1 MPEHSV
7 PDTNA
12 AAERQGAAP
21 PPLDTVGLLEQCMG
35 NAALVAMLF
44 DKFEKQAKDDLVQI
58 EQALTAKD
66 AGLTSKVAHALKG
79 AAGALSANDVQRTA
93 AAIELAARENNLEAA
108 AQYLNDLSIEVERCL
123 AYLPTARIAAK
134 GAAATPKP

>member
-1 MPEHSV
+1 MNDQSDPTTH
-7 PDTNA
+7 A
-12 AAERQGAAP
+12 AADRQGAPP
-21 PPLDTVGLLEQCMG
+21 PPLDTVALLEQCMG

-66 AGLTSKVAHALKG
+66 AGQTSKVAHALKG

-93 AAIELAARENNLEAA
+93 ATIETAARENELEAA
-108 AQYLNDLSIEVERCL
+108 ARCFSDLKAEVNRCL
-123 AYLPTARIAAK
+123 AYLPTARAAAK
-134 GAAATPKP
+134 GAALTQTT